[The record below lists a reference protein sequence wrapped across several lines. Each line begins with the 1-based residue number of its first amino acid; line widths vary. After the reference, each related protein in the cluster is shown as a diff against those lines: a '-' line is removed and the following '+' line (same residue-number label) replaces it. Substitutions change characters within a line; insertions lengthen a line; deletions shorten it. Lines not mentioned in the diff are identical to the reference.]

1 MEARVREFLTR
12 RDGDL
17 KAVARRLLEKEVLD
31 GDELRQLLGDGRVAA
46 ERIGGL

>member
-1 MEARVREFLTR
+1 MRKEYRTR

-17 KAVARRLLEKEVLD
+17 KAIARRLLEKEVLD

-46 ERIGGL
+46 ERIGGR